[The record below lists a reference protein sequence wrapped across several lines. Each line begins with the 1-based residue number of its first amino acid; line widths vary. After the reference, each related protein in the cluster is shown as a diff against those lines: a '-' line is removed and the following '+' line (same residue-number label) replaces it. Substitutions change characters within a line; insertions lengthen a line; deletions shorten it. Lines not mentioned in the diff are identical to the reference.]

1 MEGVR
6 VFVPD
11 NEHVWLPGV
20 ITQSAGNGK
29 HLVVRLDKV
38 IGPQDPQALNAIP
51 AEQELASMMGTEREI
66 NLDDAALVKALA
78 SRHTTV
84 SNTGA
89 DADAGE
95 DGNGISLPL
104 QNALDSARA
113 STGFEDMITIDHL
126 HEASILHNLRHRFFH
141 KLPYTYTGKICIAV
155 NPYQWLNL
163 YDKSIMASFSDGK
176 REGKSPH
183 VYAVSMEAFYNMR
196 HQRENQSIL
205 VSGESGAGKTETTK
219 IVMSHLAALA
229 ENSNSKVIQQII
241 QANPLLES
249 FGNAKTVRNDNSS
262 RFGKF
267 TELQFG
273 SDGKL
278 IGAFSRTY
286 LLEKSRVT
294 TQADGERNFH
304 IFYQLL
310 KRRADFPELDLTALD
325 AFKYV
330 SGSAMA
336 DIKAAALEE
345 EGDLTRTTEALEL
358 IGIPS
363 DLQKEIFQILA
374 SVLHLGETTFAVR
387 DGDVDASTV
396 VDLKPFETAC
406 RLLGVEVSALERA
419 VCYRNVH
426 VGREVFSKPM
436 TRDQAADCRDA
447 LAKSLYSKLFLWL
460 VEKINETIGVKTKD
474 AGSFIGILDIF
485 GFEHF
490 EKNSFEQFC
499 INYANEKLQ
508 QKFVQDVLKTV
519 QLEYEEENISW
530 SHIQFAD
537 NQDVLNLIEGRLG
550 VISFLNE
557 ESLLATGTDSAF
569 ASKLGAVMENNP
581 LLETPR
587 LNQCAFSIYHYAGKV
602 TYDANGFLDKHRDAI
617 LPDIKQCMTT
627 STLSILSKTF
637 ADDAASASV
646 TPAASSVSRGPSR
659 KRSQAMPKRTT
670 VGTQFKESL
679 SQLMEKINLTEVHYV
694 RCLKP
699 NGLKSAHCFSHNE
712 IVNQLRCA
720 GVIEAIRVSRSAYP
734 SRIPHLECLK
744 KFSMLLGGA
753 LPHELAS
760 KQQWELESDL
770 EALKTK
776 CEDLMGKLMP
786 GRNIQDYQVGL
797 TRVYFREGILEK
809 LETMRAQA
817 LRKYAIVLQ
826 RNIRG
831 FVVRRRFLRK
841 KKSIVVVQKYW
852 RRYVMRKRFLAIKK
866 GVVSLQARVRGGQAR
881 RQFVNMKLAHYIV
894 RFQAICRSFIMKR
907 RYMKRRNAV
916 KRIQSFWRIYKIR
929 QVFLVKMEK
938 EKKYK
943 ALGSK
948 VAQLQMK
955 LDQKQGMKTSPS
967 AVATKARSP
976 SVLESQANGS
986 GSGSGRQSMMY
997 NNTRYS
1003 STSAAGILDES
1014 QEVITALHQ
1023 ENEQLRHQLD
1033 KQEDEIERLKTE
1045 VRNLR
1050 NWQKSKE
1057 VDEKV
1062 QKIAHRD
1069 QESKDLTYLYALET
1083 EYEKL
1088 RAFVCENMS
1097 LPTDTGTISSA
1108 VESGSSS
1115 SSTKPASTAR
1125 PGMPVQQ
1132 SERSL
1137 AAAAAAAAAKSGHSE
1152 QKVSETQ
1159 HLLLKSAA
1167 RLSNAKAKITTKGSA
1182 RRVKDQWEEIRNYP
1196 PPMQY
1201 TLGSVPWK
1209 RLLTD
1214 WAQGNPKKL
1223 DYMTR
1228 WLKNVL
1234 DGGPIVSDTFPM
1246 GVELKYVTPMMLDG
1260 FMQLVIPKLAERP
1273 DIQVHVH
1280 TKEFI
1285 GTSMRIT
1292 LSPLEGAKSSGR
1304 SGGASQ
1310 PIRTPPAD
1318 HDDFRVSILANQSPL
1333 MGSRLSS
1340 ASTASLSSSE
1350 QSSMHQRP
1358 SGGFFRSSRSG
1369 DSRGSFF
1376 QSRK

>member
-11 NEHVWLPGV
+11 SGHVWLPAV
-20 ITQSAGNGK
+20 ISQSEAGGARLHVRLEPVVGPADSAGAAPSESELAELAGAERVVEMDDA
-29 HLVVRLDKV
+29 LVR
-38 IGPQDPQALNAIP
+38 QAL
-51 AEQELASMMGTEREI
+51 E
-66 NLDDAALVKALA
+66 

-84 SNTGA
+84 SN
-89 DADAGE
+89 DAEAAAAR
-95 DGNGISLPL
+95 SLPL
-104 QNALDSARA
+104 QNVMDGAKR

-126 HEASILHNLRHRFFH
+126 HEASILYNLRHRFFL

-163 YDKSIMASFSDGK
+163 YDKEIMARFRDGK
-176 REGKSPH
+176 REGKEPH
-183 VYAVSMEAFYNMR
+183 VYAVSMEAFFNMR
-196 HQRENQSIL
+196 HRAENQSIL

-267 TELQFG
+267 TELQFS
-273 SDGKL
+273 SDGRL

-310 KRRADFPELDLTALD
+310 KQREQYPELELTAFD
-325 AFKYV
+325 AFSYV
-330 SGSAMA
+330 SGSSRE
-336 DIKAAALEE
+336 DSTAAPLDE
-345 EGDLTRTTEALEL
+345 EGDLTRTCAALEL
-358 IGIPS
+358 IGIES
-363 DLQKEIFQILA
+363 AVQKDILRILA
-374 SVLHLGETTFAVR
+374 GVLHLGETTFAVR
-387 DGDVDASTV
+387 NGDVDASQI
-396 VDLKPFETAC
+396 VDMKPFTTAC
-406 RLLGVEVSALERA
+406 RLLGVEVEALERA

-436 TRDQAADCRDA
+436 TRDQATDCRDA
-447 LAKSLYSKLFLWL
+447 LAKSVYSKLFSWL
-460 VEKINETIGVKTKD
+460 VEQINETIGVKTKE
-474 AGSFIGILDIF
+474 ASSFIGILDIF

-519 QLEYEEENISW
+519 QIEYEEENITW

-557 ESLLATGTDSAF
+557 ESLLATGTDAAF

-602 TYDANGFLDKHRDAI
+602 TYDASGFLDKHRDAT
-617 LPDIKQCMTT
+617 LPDIKQCLST
-627 STLSILSKTF
+627 SSVHILSQSFKDEVPASTGTLSRT
-637 ADDAASASV
+637 A
-646 TPAASSVSRGPSR
+646 SR
-659 KRSQAMPKRTT
+659 KKMTAQPKRTT

-699 NGLKSAHCFSHNE
+699 NALKSANCFSHGD

-734 SRIPHLECLK
+734 SRVPHLECMK
-744 KFSMLLGGA
+744 KFGVLTGA
-753 LPHELAS
+753 SVPQLVQLSADCDPD
-760 KQQWELESDL
+760 DL
-770 EALKTK
+770 RTK
-776 CEDLMGKLMP
+776 CEDLMAKLLP
-786 GRNIQDYQVGL
+786 GRNIHDYQVGL

-817 LRKYAIVLQ
+817 LRKYAILLQ
-826 RNIRG
+826 KTVRG
-831 FVVRRRFLRK
+831 FVIRRRFLRQK
-841 KKSIVVVQKYW
+841 KLVVIIQKHW
-852 RRYVMRKRFLAIKK
+852 RRHVLRNRFLKLK
-866 GVVSLQARVRGGQAR
+866 LGVIRLQAHVRGYQAR
-881 RQFVNMKLAHYIV
+881 TAFRTMKFDHYII
-894 RFQAICRSFIMKR
+894 RFQAICRAFMVRR
-907 RYMKRRNAV
+907 RYAKQIWAV
-916 KRIQSFWRIYKIR
+916 KRIQSFWRFWLIR
-929 QVFLVKMEK
+929 RVFLRKMEK

-955 LDQKQGMKTSPS
+955 LDQKQSMKASPS
-967 AVATKARSP
+967 ASGTKMRTSD
-976 SVLESQANGS
+976 VQAIHAGVNGRNS
-986 GSGSGRQSMMY
+986 LQL
-997 NNTRYS
+997 NNRG
-1003 STSAAGILDES
+1003 SAAGIFDES
-1014 QEVITALHQ
+1014 HEVITALHE
-1023 ENEQLRHQLD
+1023 ENQRLHQQLD
-1033 KQEDEIERLKTE
+1033 QQEDEVQKLKAE
-1045 VRNLR
+1045 IRNLR

-1069 QESKDLTYLYALET
+1069 QENKDLTYLYTLET

-1088 RAFVCENMS
+1088 RAFVCESMG
-1097 LPTDTGTISSA
+1097 LPIETGSITGGLQPPA
-1108 VESGSSS
+1108 SSS
-1115 SSTKPASTAR
+1115 SASLSSSAGPPSSRTG
-1125 PGMPVQQ
+1125 PSSQP

-1137 AAAAAAAAAKSGHSE
+1137 SVAASAAAAKSGISE
-1152 QKVSETQ
+1152 QKVSEAQ
-1159 HLLLKSAA
+1159 SLLLKCAG
-1167 RLSNAKAKITTKGSA
+1167 RLNNAKTKTNSKGSA
-1182 RRVKDQWEEIRNYP
+1182 RRVKDHWEEIRNFP
-1196 PPMQY
+1196 PPMHY
-1201 TLGSVPWK
+1201 SLGSVPWK

-1292 LSPLEGAKSSGR
+1292 LSPLDGGR
-1304 SGGASQ
+1304 GGGRPGASAAN
-1310 PIRTPPAD
+1310 PLRTSP
-1318 HDDFRVSILANQSPL
+1318 HENDDIHRLSMLANQSP
-1333 MGSRLSS
+1333 MTSSSRLSS
-1340 ASTASLSSSE
+1340 ASTLSISSTE
-1350 QSSMHQRP
+1350 PHTPSSTTSQHRP
-1358 SGGFFRSSRSG
+1358 SSGFFRSSRNSS
-1369 DSRGSFF
+1369 DNRSSFF
-1376 QSRK
+1376 QSKK